1 MRKILENSTLEF
13 QREVS
18 LAIELVRAKEIPSEL
33 SLFKDWLLNF
43 YSKIEKDLQRVNYW
57 ITLNQS
63 AIFPDL
69 FIELSKLK
77 RYFRLLNSR
86 YLPSLHR
93 HTNGDIASLKILA
106 WIHSL
111 HTQTT
116 NKPFLIIDGDFGIFP
131 TINSPLTYSLP
142 VTSQYSLLHTPLFF
156 HELGHYLYEHHNNE
170 MDQLV
175 NEFQKQLEDRLRL
188 PFQNNDPTHEE
199 DRKRIKIMVET
210 WYEWMQELYCDAVGL
225 EIGGATYLKTFSQY
239 LLLSGKTAFHVKSAD
254 LAKRSHPVTMIRI
267 KFLVTRARKLGL
279 DDAAK
284 ELEAEWN
291 AVSTA
296 LGINEDYFGYYSDDY
311 HSDINSILDDM
322 IIESSP
328 MKFSDFNTTG
338 LSDYDP
344 KSHNYLQLI
353 TLAWKKYSND
363 PLGYSAWERSILQTL
378 SQ

>member
-1 MRKILENSTLEF
+1 M
-13 QREVS
+13 
-18 LAIELVRAKEIPSEL
+18 
-33 SLFKDWLLNF
+33 
-43 YSKIEKDLQRVNYW
+43 
-57 ITLNQS
+57 
-63 AIFPDL
+63 
-69 FIELSKLK
+69 K

-338 LSDYDP
+338 LR
-344 KSHNYLQLI
+344 L
-353 TLAWKKYSND
+353 
-363 PLGYSAWERSILQTL
+363 RS
-378 SQ
+378 

>member
-1 MRKILENSTLEF
+1 MQRILESSTLEF

-18 LAIELVRAKEIPSEL
+18 LAIELVRAKQIPTEL

-43 YSKIEKDLQRVNYW
+43 YFKIEKDLQRVNYW
-57 ITLNQS
+57 ITLNQT

-93 HTNGDIASLKILA
+93 HTNGDIASLKILT

-116 NKPFLIIDGDFGIFP
+116 SKPFLIIDGDFGIFP

-156 HELGHYLYEHHNNE
+156 HELGHYLYEHHCNE

-175 NEFQKQLEDRLRL
+175 NEFQKKLEDRLRL
-188 PFQNNDPTHEE
+188 PFQNNDPTYEE

-225 EIGGATYLKTFSQY
+225 EIGGVTYLKTFSQY
-239 LLLSGKTAFHVKSAD
+239 LLLSGKTAFHVKPTD
-254 LAKRSHPVTMIRI
+254 LARRSHPVTMIRI
-267 KFLVTRARKLGL
+267 KFLASRARKLGL
-279 DDAAK
+279 NDAAN
-284 ELEAEWN
+284 ELETEWKTVASVL
-291 AVSTA
+291 AV
-296 LGINEDYFGYYSDDY
+296 NEDYYGYYSDEY
-311 HSDINSILDDM
+311 HADIEGILNDM

-328 MKFSDFNTTG
+328 MQFSDFNTPEI
-338 LSDYDP
+338 LEYDP
-344 KSHNYLQLI
+344 NSHNYLQLI
-353 TLAWKKYSND
+353 NLAWKKYATN
-363 PLGYSAWERSILQTL
+363 PLGYSAWERGILQTI